1 MSSSDLENP
10 DQLVTSTNPDHPA
23 NLIPSLCAKF
33 WTLGWVTGTGG
44 GCSIREDD
52 LVYIAPSG
60 VQKELMKPTD
70 IYVLSLAA
78 QQASLKNRTYLRSP
92 PAYKPSQC
100 TPLFL
105 AAFTRRGAG
114 CCIHTHS
121 HWAVL
126 VTLLLESAP
135 GDGKLFEINNIEQ
148 IKGFGRGFQKQGNL
162 GYHDTLRI
170 PVIENTAHEE
180 DLTEFLEAA
189 MDRYPDTYAVLVRRH
204 GVYVWG
210 DNVHKAKTQCES
222 RDEAARHPMDQRHP
236 RGQAYKNLE
245 RHGVYVW
252 GDNVHKAKTQCE
264 SLDYL
269 FQLAVE
275 MKQLG
280 IPWISDIPVVKPTR
294 I

>member
-1 MSSSDLENP
+1 MASTTEIENP
-10 DQLVTSTNPDHPA
+10 DQLVTSNDPNHPA

-44 GCSIREDD
+44 GCSIRDDD
-52 LVYIAPSG
+52 LVYLAPSG
-60 VQKELMKPTD
+60 VQKELMKPQD

-78 QQASLKNRTYLRSP
+78 QESSLENRVYLRSP

-126 VTLLLESAP
+126 VTLILENRGP
-135 GDGKLFEINNIEQ
+135 GNNDKLFEINNIEQ
-148 IKGFGRGFQKQGNL
+148 IKGFGKGFQKQGNL

-180 DLTEFLEAA
+180 DLTEFLEEA
-189 MDRYPDTYAVLVRRH
+189 MDKYPDTYAVLVRRH

-210 DNVHKAKTQCES
+210 DNVHKAKTQCE
-222 RDEAARHPMDQRHP
+222 R
-236 RGQAYKNLE
+236 
-245 RHGVYVW
+245 
-252 GDNVHKAKTQCE
+252 
-264 SLDYL
+264 
-269 FQLAVE
+269 
-275 MKQLG
+275 
-280 IPWISDIPVVKPTR
+280 
-294 I
+294 

>member
-1 MSSSDLENP
+1 MADVEADKLVISDDEN
-10 DQLVTSTNPDHPA
+10 HPA

-44 GCSIREDD
+44 GCSIRNDD

-60 VQKELMKPTD
+60 VQKELLKPLD
-70 IYVLSLAA
+70 LYVLSLSA
-78 QQASLKNRTYLRSP
+78 QNTPERTYLRAP
-92 PAYKPSQC
+92 PRYKPSQC

-121 HWAVL
+121 QWAVL
-126 VTLLLESAP
+126 VTLLLEQQQTQQQGNARV
-135 GDGKLFEINNIEQ
+135 FEINNIEQ
-148 IKGFGRGFQKQGNL
+148 IKGFGRGFQKTGNL

-170 PVIENTAHEE
+170 PVIENTPHEE
-180 DLTEFLEAA
+180 DLTEYLEAA
-189 MDRYPDTYAVLVRRH
+189 MEEYPDTYAVLVR
-204 GVYVWG
+204 
-210 DNVHKAKTQCES
+210 
-222 RDEAARHPMDQRHP
+222 
-236 RGQAYKNLE
+236 

-275 MKQLG
+275 MKKLG
-280 IPWISDIPVVKPTR
+280 IPWISDIAR
-294 I
+294 IAPDRT

>member
-1 MSSSDLENP
+1 MHS
-10 DQLVTSTNPDHPA
+10 
-23 NLIPSLCAKF
+23 
-33 WTLGWVTGTGG
+33 
-44 GCSIREDD
+44 D

-60 VQKELMKPTD
+60 VQKELMKPRD

-78 QQASLKNRTYLRSP
+78 QEASLKNRTYLRSP
-92 PAYKPSQC
+92 PCYKPSQC

-105 AAFTRRGAG
+105 AAFTKRGAG

-135 GDGKLFEINNIEQ
+135 STGNGVAGSEQSHRVFEINNIEQ
-148 IKGFGRGFQKQGNL
+148 IKGFGRGFSKQGNL

-180 DLTEFLEAA
+180 DLTEFLEEA

-210 DNVHKAKTQCES
+210 DNVHKAKTQCERRVNPFIEEGGS
-222 RDEAARHPMDQRHP
+222 ICA
-236 RGQAYKNLE
+236 
-245 RHGVYVW
+245 
-252 GDNVHKAKTQCE
+252 TC
-264 SLDYL
+264 
-269 FQLAVE
+269 
-275 MKQLG
+275 
-280 IPWISDIPVVKPTR
+280 
-294 I
+294 